1 MGGALIKGRDEVGRT
16 GIRAWVSRLRLPV
29 ACWIL
34 LVFSCGTVL
43 SAVLQRHLLEGPQRS
58 QNLVEFN
65 IGEMFGVAA
74 IVSLILAGAQT
85 LVIFTRA
92 DLVVLVCSALA
103 WFVPEQHGVYIALT
117 LAGGWFAISRRS
129 DKLMSSIAQI
139 WIALSVHEL
148 WGKLI
153 FKVAYQSV
161 AAVEVGLLYRIGRL
175 FYGGL
180 DMDGATLSIRS
191 DWSIVVLE
199 GCSSFHNLSLTVLIW
214 LSILKIAERPA
225 SPAALRA
232 LVVSASLIIAIN
244 IARILVMLPSREAY
258 LFWHDGTG
266 STFVALTSVL
276 AAILPILYCLESR
289 TCRPP
294 KSA

>member
-1 MGGALIKGRDEVGRT
+1 M
-16 GIRAWVSRLRLPV
+16 RAWGSYLRLPV
-29 ACWIL
+29 SCWIL

-43 SAVLQRHLLEGPQRS
+43 SAVLQRLLLEGPQRS

-74 IVSLILAGAQT
+74 IASMILASPRT
-85 LVIFTRA
+85 PIVFTRA

-129 DKLMSSIAQI
+129 DKLLGSIAQV
-139 WIALSVHEL
+139 WIALSIHEL

-161 AAVEVGLLYRIGRL
+161 ATVEVGLLYRVGRL
-175 FYGGL
+175 FYDGL
-180 DMDGATLSIRS
+180 DMNGATLSIRH
-191 DWSIVVLE
+191 DWTIVVLE

-214 LSILKIAERPA
+214 LSILKIAERPV

-232 LVVSASLIIAIN
+232 LGVSASLIIAIN

-276 AAILPILYCLESR
+276 AAIVPILYCVERR
-289 TCRPP
+289 TCRPRKP
-294 KSA
+294 V